1 MISMSHTY
9 SPEFKQQVVR
19 EARETGNAALVAR
32 QHQLNP
38 AMVRRWVR
46 EALTAEYPDPQALSL
61 AEENERL
68 KRLLAERD
76 LQIAMLQD
84 FLRKKGIRW

>member
-1 MISMSHTY
+1 MSQTD
-9 SPEFKQQVVR
+9 SSEFKQQVVR

-32 QHQLNP
+32 QHPWNP

-46 EALTAEYPDPQALSL
+46 EALTAEYPDLPALSL

-84 FLRKKGIRW
+84 FLRKKGSRW

>member
-1 MISMSHTY
+1 MTKAISLDTLKIGKGEAMIPMSQTY

-61 AEENERL
+61 AEENDR
-68 KRLLAERD
+68 
-76 LQIAMLQD
+76 
-84 FLRKKGIRW
+84 